1 MYENIKIKKVIER
14 NLKEWEGKGAT
25 ILFLSGCNFR
35 CPYCNQKD
43 LILNQ
48 SSLPDIPYEDIRSF
62 LVSNKKWIEVVVIS
76 GGEPFLNNSL
86 LPLLQDLKKLGFL
99 TKVLSNGTN
108 ELLIRKI
115 LPTKLIDLISID
127 IKAPLNEMKYK
138 EVTKV
143 NIDLRNIKNL
153 LLFLKN
159 SSFNY
164 EISVTPHPKT
174 MSEEDFEEIIDNI
187 GNVKRFAIRKIDKG
201 DFLDEN
207 FKKYEIY
214 SDEVINMLYLKA
226 KRYLKDS
233 TVRII

>member
-1 MYENIKIKKVIER
+1 MFENIKIKKVIER

-25 ILFLSGCNFR
+25 ILFLGGCNFR

-43 LILNQ
+43 LVLNP
-48 SSLPDIPYEDIRSF
+48 SSLQDIPYEEIRDF
-62 LVSNKKWIEVVVIS
+62 LLSNKKWIEVIVIS
-76 GGEPFLNNSL
+76 GGEPFLNPSI

-108 ELLIRKI
+108 ESLIRKL

-127 IKAPLNEMKYK
+127 IKAPLDEMKYRN
-138 EVTKV
+138 VVKV

-153 LLFLKN
+153 LLFLKS
-159 SSFNY
+159 SSFDY

-187 GNVKRFAIRKIDKG
+187 GNVKRFAIRRIEKG
-201 DFLDEN
+201 DFLDN
-207 FKKYEIY
+207 DFKNYETY
-214 SDEVINMLYLKA
+214 SDEFINMLYLKA

-233 TVRII
+233 IVKII